1 MSPAASVLQVDSLLP
16 NYRERPHDYRVG
28 VKVLQAQIYLFI
40 YLFFSKIALQLK
52 RQIGESHIGVR
63 MTIYEA
69 IVVIHTGSGRLVEP
83 AVSSL
88 LLLAPP
94 KNSPG

>member
-1 MSPAASVLQVDSLLP
+1 MSPAASVLQADSLLP

-28 VKVLQAQIYLFI
+28 VKVVQAQIYLFI
-40 YLFFSKIALQLK
+40 FSKIALQLK
-52 RQIGESHIGVR
+52 RQIGESHISVR

-69 IVVIHTGSGRLVEP
+69 IVVLHTGSGRLVGP
-83 AVSSL
+83 VISSL